1 MRKPTPRS
9 EKNLNDLYESSDSP
23 VMPTRYAHK
32 SSKLIRSIE
41 KTFYP
46 IIGLVA
52 ALFIFAVLDMTD
64 VVSRYN
70 LLPDRVYDMIIAF
83 ASAILLIVVVYLLY
97 GLIKSRR
104 KLHHWADVFERN
116 SIRAGIAITMSTTS
130 RRDVLRALYETIEG
144 IGGPLKNYLFS
155 SPEQYKNLI
164 DVKVDE
170 GPVFDILIDK
180 DHLTSQLLNNQVS
193 SIAVSSETTT
203 ESVPDKK
210 EEYSKVTSDL
220 IESTKEYGA
229 IIVKIINGRVS
240 KEIVRSFQESI
251 SKYTSLT
258 KNKVGLALIIGKS
271 IEAEAD
277 PLSKARIKGMDY
289 LVLIEKND

>member
-1 MRKPTPRS
+1 M
-9 EKNLNDLYESSDSP
+9 NL
-23 VMPTRYAHK
+23 
-32 SSKLIRSIE
+32 IW
-41 KTFYP
+41 
-46 IIGLVA
+46 
-52 ALFIFAVLDMTD
+52 
-64 VVSRYN
+64 

-164 DVKVDE
+164 NVKVDE

-180 DHLTSQLLNNQVS
+180 DHLTSQLPNNQVS
-193 SIAVSSETTT
+193 SIAVSSKTTT

-229 IIVKIINGRVS
+229 IIVKIIDGRVS
-240 KEIVRSFQESI
+240 KEIVRSFQDSI

-289 LVLIEKND
+289 LILIEKNE

>member
-1 MRKPTPRS
+1 
-9 EKNLNDLYESSDSP
+9 
-23 VMPTRYAHK
+23 
-32 SSKLIRSIE
+32 
-41 KTFYP
+41 
-46 IIGLVA
+46 
-52 ALFIFAVLDMTD
+52 
-64 VVSRYN
+64 
-70 LLPDRVYDMIIAF
+70 
-83 ASAILLIVVVYLLY
+83 
-97 GLIKSRR
+97 
-104 KLHHWADVFERN
+104 
-116 SIRAGIAITMSTTS
+116 
-130 RRDVLRALYETIEG
+130 
-144 IGGPLKNYLFS
+144 
-155 SPEQYKNLI
+155 LI